1 MQASYRE
8 LPPPP
13 TLSSFVECFWVR
25 EIAEDSWD
33 TILPDGCADIVF
45 STRRAELV
53 DAQVVGVM
61 TRPHSVRLS
70 AGASILGIRF
80 HPGMAGACL
89 PCDLSGLNNRF
100 VAVRSVLGAASDELV
115 RAIRGR
121 APVERKFEVLGE
133 RLAHCLPAITKV
145 QRAIGE
151 LVGRQGRLSP
161 GDVATAARLGER
173 QLRRTCLRQSGL
185 APKSLARVL
194 RFRHAVMRLRRG
206 EQDLAAL
213 AVDCGYYDQA
223 HMNRDFRVLAGISPA
238 CFRRPPADDRFVQ
251 DRNLPP
257 R

>member
-1 MQASYRE
+1 MQVSYRE
-8 LPPPP
+8 IPPPP
-13 TLSSFVECFWVR
+13 TLAPFVECFWAR

-53 DAQVVGVM
+53 DALVAGVM
-61 TRPHSVRLS
+61 TRPHLVRLS
-70 AGASILGIRF
+70 AGESILGIRF

-89 PCDLSGLNNRF
+89 PGDLSGLNDRF
-100 VAVRSVLGAASDELV
+100 VAVRSVLGSASDELV
-115 RAIRGR
+115 SAVRGR
-121 APVERKFEVLGE
+121 APVERKAEVLGE
-133 RLAHCLPAITKV
+133 RLADCLPAITTV

-173 QLRRTCLRQSGL
+173 QLRRTCLKQSGL
-185 APKSLARVL
+185 APKPLARVL

-213 AVDCGYYDQA
+213 ALDCGYYDQA
-223 HMNRDFRVLAGISPA
+223 HMNRDFRVLAGMSPA
-238 CFRRPPADDRFVQ
+238 RFRRPPADGRFVQ
-251 DRNLPP
+251 DPTLPP